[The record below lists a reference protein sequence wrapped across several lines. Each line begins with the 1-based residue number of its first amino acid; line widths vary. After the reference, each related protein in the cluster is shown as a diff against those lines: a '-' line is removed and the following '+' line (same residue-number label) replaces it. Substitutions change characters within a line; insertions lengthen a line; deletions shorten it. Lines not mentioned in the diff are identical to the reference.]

1 MWISNGYVIPITIR
15 QRNQA
20 SNYIPPPETFFIELE
35 SGLGFVEL
43 QPNLSLVLT
52 EEAP

>member
-1 MWISNGYVIPITIR
+1 MWLSNGYIIPITIR

-20 SNYIPPPETFFIELE
+20 ANYIPPPETFFIELE

-43 QPNLSLVLT
+43 QPNLSLALT